1 MKIVTA
7 IAAVTLLAAPPVF
20 AQSIADEQA
29 KADYHQAK
37 ADAARADDA
46 KVDAQV
52 QANVSSSDAANAQ
65 AQANVASSDAA
76 NLQARADMA
85 KSQANAA
92 QSQANASREQANAS
106 QAQQSA
112 ADQAAARAEGKYL
125 GLGLACYVEGTAS
138 VPMKAAMSVFIRS
151 RARSTSTPAFRRRG
165 RATTRCSRR
174 SWPTRSAS
182 LSRT

>member
-106 QAQQSA
+106 QAQAQQSA
-112 ADQAAARAEGKYL
+112 ADQAAAINRAHD
-125 GLGLACYVEGTAS
+125 A
-138 VPMKAAMSVFIRS
+138 
-151 RARSTSTPAFRRRG
+151 RARLEAQ
-165 RATTRCSRR
+165 
-174 SWPTRSAS
+174 
-182 LSRT
+182 

>member
-7 IAAVTLLAAPPVF
+7 IAAVTLLAATPVF

-52 QANVSSSDAANAQ
+52 QANVSASDAANAQ
-65 AQANVASSDAA
+65 AQANVANSNAA

-92 QSQANASREQANAS
+92 QSQANASQEQANAS
-106 QAQQSA
+106 HAQGPAVCRGSG
-112 ADQAAARAEGKYL
+112 RCHK
-125 GLGLACYVEGTAS
+125 
-138 VPMKAAMSVFIRS
+138 S
-151 RARSTSTPAFRRRG
+151 RARCACSVGSPVTQKPRYGGAFLFPASGGLNPVTSPDTQTRAGSFCRRQ
-165 RATTRCSRR
+165 
-174 SWPTRSAS
+174 
-182 LSRT
+182 

>member
-7 IAAVTLLAAPPVF
+7 IAAVTLLAATPVF

-52 QANVSSSDAANAQ
+52 QANVSASDAANAQ
-65 AQANVASSDAA
+65 AQANVANSNAA

-92 QSQANASREQANAS
+92 QSQANAAQSQANASQEQANAS
-106 QAQQSA
+106 HAQGPAVCRGSG
-112 ADQAAARAEGKYL
+112 RCHK
-125 GLGLACYVEGTAS
+125 
-138 VPMKAAMSVFIRS
+138 S
-151 RARSTSTPAFRRRG
+151 RARCACSVGSPVTQKPRYGGAFLFPASGGLNPVTSPDTQTRAGSFCRRQ
-165 RATTRCSRR
+165 
-174 SWPTRSAS
+174 
-182 LSRT
+182 

>member
-7 IAAVTLLAAPPVF
+7 IAAVTLLAATPVF

-52 QANVSSSDAANAQ
+52 QANVSASDAANAQ
-65 AQANVASSDAA
+65 AQANVANSNAA

-92 QSQANASREQANAS
+92 QSQANASQEQANAS
-106 QAQQSA
+106 HAQAQQSA
-112 ADQAAARAEGKYL
+112 ADQAAAINRAHD
-125 GLGLACYVEGTAS
+125 A
-138 VPMKAAMSVFIRS
+138 
-151 RARSTSTPAFRRRG
+151 RAQLEAQ
-165 RATTRCSRR
+165 
-174 SWPTRSAS
+174 
-182 LSRT
+182 

>member
-7 IAAVTLLAAPPVF
+7 IAAGTLLAAPPPPVF

-106 QAQQSA
+106 QAQAPRPSSLP
-112 ADQAAARAEGKYL
+112 R
-125 GLGLACYVEGTAS
+125 
-138 VPMKAAMSVFIRS
+138 IR
-151 RARSTSTPAFRRRG
+151 PL
-165 RATTRCSRR
+165 
-174 SWPTRSAS
+174 P
-182 LSRT
+182 